1 MKEGTNKNN
10 FHLIYNDLTLLYS
23 QEKYDQKENEIKIE
37 NICQLKMEKNNYIKE
52 QLLVE
57 KLKLKEATKKN

>member
-1 MKEGTNKNN
+1 M
-10 FHLIYNDLTLLYS
+10 TLLYS

-37 NICQLKMEKNNYIKE
+37 NICPLKMENSNYIKE

-57 KLKLKEATKKN
+57 KLKLKEATKKTKFTLTLF